1 MRLIINYHYWLVRPA
16 SFPAASAR
24 QGWHGE
30 ARPGV
35 LLAPW
40 GRSRGR
46 AAAFGES
53 AFLRAASDIGGPL
66 RGLYPSPFDPRD
78 SRTVVL
84 VPLLPAGR
92 KEKKRWLPESAS
104 GRQKDRVL
112 CARVCICVRSFRCP
126 YVGLVMRERM
136 RSPRSGQG
144 GGHSMKRF
152 IDYRP
157 GPRHCFIARAVVL
170 LARRRLE
177 MSIMP
182 AM

>member
-1 MRLIINYHYWLVRPA
+1 M
-16 SFPAASAR
+16 FPA
-24 QGWHGE
+24 
-30 ARPGV
+30 
-35 LLAPW
+35 W

-46 AAAFGES
+46 AAVFGES

-66 RGLYPSPFDPRD
+66 RGPLPVSLRSSGSPVRFSS
-78 SRTVVL
+78 SRSYQ
-84 VPLLPAGR
+84 PEERR
-92 KEKKRWLPESAS
+92 KKGWLPESAS

-136 RSPRSGQG
+136 RSPSRQG

-182 AM
+182 GV